1 MLVFI
6 FSYQFCI
13 LGDELS
19 CHYMIDMEEAVQ
31 YSQWY
36 VDLWEEF
43 SKGTERRTK
52 SESMDIEDDTSS
64 VTSSM

>member
-1 MLVFI
+1 
-6 FSYQFCI
+6 
-13 LGDELS
+13 
-19 CHYMIDMEEAVQ
+19 MIDMEEAVQ

>member
-1 MLVFI
+1 MTIYVF
-6 FSYQFCI
+6 

-31 YSQWY
+31 FSQWY

-43 SKGTERRTK
+43 SRGAEKRMK

-64 VTSSM
+64 VSSV